1 VGYSIH
7 ISLNNPQR
15 SVVKTNET
23 FLKMSKSP
31 PCQTLLILLLFD
43 LSFIHGMP
51 MKNLTALLSV
61 ALLTL
66 SAPSFAATCDAQATE
81 KKLAGAAKN
90 SFVQKCEKD
99 AAAALAT
106 ATATCEAQA
115 ADKKLAG
122 AAKNSFTKK
131 CIKDATGG

>member
-1 VGYSIH
+1 
-7 ISLNNPQR
+7 
-15 SVVKTNET
+15 
-23 FLKMSKSP
+23 
-31 PCQTLLILLLFD
+31 LLILLLFD
-43 LSFIHGMP
+43 LAFIHGIP
-51 MKNLTALLSV
+51 MKNLTAFLSV

-66 SAPSFAATCDAQATE
+66 SAPSFAATCDAQAAE

-99 AAAALAT
+99 AAAALATAT

>member
-1 VGYSIH
+1 
-7 ISLNNPQR
+7 
-15 SVVKTNET
+15 
-23 FLKMSKSP
+23 
-31 PCQTLLILLLFD
+31 LLFLLLFD

-61 ALLTL
+61 ALFTL
-66 SAPSFAATCDAQATE
+66 SAPSFAATCDAQAAE

>member
-1 VGYSIH
+1 VINARGSRQK
-7 ISLNNPQR
+7 SLENFKKYQSHP
-15 SVVKTNET
+15 T
-23 FLKMSKSP
+23 
-31 PCQTLLILLLFD
+31 CQILPILFLFD
-43 LSFIHGMP
+43 LAFIHGIP
-51 MKNLTALLSV
+51 MKNLTAFLSV

-66 SAPSFAATCDAQATE
+66 SAPSFAATCDAQAAE

-90 SFVQKCEKD
+90 SFVLKCEKD

>member
-1 VGYSIH
+1 
-7 ISLNNPQR
+7 
-15 SVVKTNET
+15 
-23 FLKMSKSP
+23 
-31 PCQTLLILLLFD
+31 LLILLL
-43 LSFIHGMP
+43 LNLAFIDGNQ
-51 MKNLTALLSV
+51 MKKFTALLFV

-66 SAPSFAATCDAQATE
+66 SATSFAATCDAQASE

-99 AAAALAT
+99 ASAALAT

-115 ADKKLAG
+115 AEKKLAG